1 MVRGSLIDHR
11 DKTLIGSFPVCLFI
25 CAQIQTDRLVYQLDF
40 ELNRTCHLITGRRG
54 IFRQGVDMLG
64 FPVRKVDTI
73 FRNRNM
79 MRIGVGYPCV
89 DDVFIFITDGQRCA
103 GQQGTACVHLVNIQ
117 YRCVLHDY
125 GGVVQLFPRTTGLY
139 MDLVFLFISNL
150 YELKHNVF
158 GFRIGFRSALF
169 NKGVLLVQLQT
180 AHGMR
185 CLGRGPAFYQLA
197 ICLVD
202 LQLGTGQLFA
212 VGDIL
217 FGDVHRSAQIGVCA
231 IHYLPCHFLP
241 GIGELDFDGA
251 VIKKIPSRGGDFDN
265 AVFTAIAGVRIGFGA
280 NGHIHIKPS
289 KTAVVGWVTG
299 CQLCTGVHQ
308 LRAICCENIVH
319 RVQFIHSTGQI
330 GQCFAVLLIDANAD
344 FADLVIG
351 LFGNRQH
358 TRIFKDKDLCGLMG
372 IRSIFNIDN
381 AV

>member
-1 MVRGSLIDHR
+1 
-11 DKTLIGSFPVCLFI
+11 
-25 CAQIQTDRLVYQLDF
+25 
-40 ELNRTCHLITGRRG
+40 
-54 IFRQGVDMLG
+54 
-64 FPVRKVDTI
+64 
-73 FRNRNM
+73 
-79 MRIGVGYPCV
+79 
-89 DDVFIFITDGQRCA
+89 
-103 GQQGTACVHLVNIQ
+103 
-117 YRCVLHDY
+117 
-125 GGVVQLFPRTTGLY
+125 
-139 MDLVFLFISNL
+139 
-150 YELKHNVF
+150 
-158 GFRIGFRSALF
+158 
-169 NKGVLLVQLQT
+169 
-180 AHGMR
+180 MR

-231 IHYLPCHFLP
+231 IHYLPCHFLT
-241 GIGELDFDGA
+241 GIGELDLDGA
-251 VIKKIPSRGGDFDN
+251 VIKKIPRRGGDFDN
-265 AVFTAIAGVRIGFGA
+265 AVSAAVAGIRVGFGA

-344 FADLVIG
+344 FADLVAW
-351 LFGNRQH
+351 LFGCRQH
-358 TRIFKDKDLCGLMG
+358 TRIFKDKDLCSLMG

>member
-1 MVRGSLIDHR
+1 
-11 DKTLIGSFPVCLFI
+11 
-25 CAQIQTDRLVYQLDF
+25 
-40 ELNRTCHLITGRRG
+40 
-54 IFRQGVDMLG
+54 MLG

-89 DDVFIFITDGQRCA
+89 DDVFIFITDGQRCV
-103 GQQGTACVHLVNIQ
+103 GQQGAACIHLVNIQ

-125 GGVVQLFPRTTGLY
+125 GGVVQLFPSVAGLY
-139 MDLVFLFISNL
+139 IDFVFLLVSNL
-150 YELKHNVF
+150 YQLKHNVF

-180 AHGMR
+180 ANGMG
-185 CLGRGPAFYQLA
+185 CLGRGPVLNQLA
-197 ICLVD
+197 VCIAD
-202 LQLGTGQLFA
+202 LQFGTGQLFA

-231 IHYLPCHFLP
+231 IHYLPCHFLT
-241 GIGELDFDGA
+241 GIGELDLDGA

-265 AVFTAIAGVRIGFGA
+265 AVFTAIAGVRTGFGA

-299 CQLCTGVHQ
+299 CQPCTGIHQ

-330 GQCFAVLLIDANAD
+330 GQCFAFLLIDANAD
-344 FADLVIG
+344 FGDLVAG
-351 LFGNRQH
+351 LFGGRQH
-358 TRIFKDKDLCGLMG
+358 TGIFKDKDLCGLMG